1 MYLRISFPYCTTGHL
16 HANFIKL
23 IFECFIMK
31 ISVSLLSS
39 YLYCSRKLFL
49 EKVLLLEE
57 PPKESLVLGSIRH
70 ETYDKINKTE
80 EEIVTS
86 ITKRMYLDKIE
97 SLYKQR
103 YLQILRKIIADN
115 KKRLEEVNV
124 GMLDAYKKSFP
135 FIAEES
141 AARASNIFSFIEENK
156 VFGKELWERLTPKI
170 ISEIRTESDGLRLKG
185 VIDQVHIYNED
196 YVPFELKTGRTPQD
210 GVWPSHR
217 IQIAA
222 YSLLLQ
228 EHFKK
233 PIKEGFVVYL
243 DTKQKRHIAINPY
256 MKEEVKQ
263 IVDEVISLLESRELP
278 DFCNNENK
286 CRKCGLKQTCYNEE
300 EVSNLLKVRISS

>member
-1 MYLRISFPYCTTGHL
+1 
-16 HANFIKL
+16 
-23 IFECFIMK
+23 MK

-57 PPKESLVLGSIRH
+57 PPKESLVMGSIRH
-70 ETYDKINKTE
+70 EAYDRINKAE

-86 ITKRMYLDKIE
+86 IIQKMKLEDIKT
-97 SLYKQR
+97 LYRQR
-103 YLQILRKIIADN
+103 YLQILRKSLASSR
-115 KKRLEEVNV
+115 KRLQELNIS
-124 GMLDAYKKSFP
+124 MIDAYKKSFP
-135 FIAEES
+135 FIMEES
-141 AARASNIFSFIEENK
+141 ETRSHNIFSFMQANN
-156 VFGKELWERLTPKI
+156 VFGEELWEKLTPKI
-170 ISEIRTESDGLRLKG
+170 MSELRVESDELRLKG
-185 VIDQVHIYNED
+185 IVDQIHVYDDE

-217 IQIAA
+217 IQLAA

-228 EHFKK
+228 ERFKK

-243 DTKQKRHIAINPY
+243 DTKEKRHIAMNPF

-263 IVDEVISLLESRELP
+263 IVDNIIALLEKKELP

-286 CRKCGLKQTCYNEE
+286 CRKCGLKQTCYDENEIN
-300 EVSNLLKVRISS
+300 NLLKINVPA

>member
-1 MYLRISFPYCTTGHL
+1 
-16 HANFIKL
+16 
-23 IFECFIMK
+23 MK

-80 EEIVTS
+80 EGIVTS
-86 ITKRMYLDKIE
+86 ITKLMPLGNIE
-97 SLYKQR
+97 NIYRQK
-103 YLQILRKIIADN
+103 YLQILRKNIADN
-115 KKRLEEVNV
+115 KKRLEDVSLN
-124 GMLDAYKKSFP
+124 MLDAYKKSFP
-135 FIAEES
+135 SIAEES
-141 AARASNIFSFIEENK
+141 MTRASNIFSFIEKNK
-156 VFGKELWERLTPKI
+156 VFGKELWEKLTPKI
-170 ISEIRTESDGLRLKG
+170 LSEIRIESEELRLKG
-185 VIDQVHIYNED
+185 IIDQIHVYNDE
-196 YVPFELKTGRTPQD
+196 YVPFELKTGRTPSD

-263 IVDEVISLLESRELP
+263 IVDEVIVLLESRELP

-286 CRKCGLKQTCYNEE
+286 CRKCGLKQTCYNEG
-300 EVSNLLKVRISS
+300 EVNNLLNVRVSG

>member
-1 MYLRISFPYCTTGHL
+1 
-16 HANFIKL
+16 
-23 IFECFIMK
+23 MK

-80 EEIVTS
+80 EGIVTS
-86 ITKRMYLDKIE
+86 ITKLMPLGNIE
-97 SLYKQR
+97 TIYRQK
-103 YLQILRKIIADN
+103 YLQILRKNIADN
-115 KKRLEEVNV
+115 KKRLEDVSLN
-124 GMLDAYKKSFP
+124 MLDAYKKSFP
-135 FIAEES
+135 SIAEES
-141 AARASNIFSFIEENK
+141 MTRASNIFSFIEKNK
-156 VFGKELWERLTPKI
+156 VFGKELWEKLTPKI
-170 ISEIRTESDGLRLKG
+170 LSEIRIESEELRLKG
-185 VIDQVHIYNED
+185 IIDQIHVYNDE
-196 YVPFELKTGRTPQD
+196 YVPFELKTGRTPSD

-263 IVDEVISLLESRELP
+263 IVLLESRELP

-286 CRKCGLKQTCYNEE
+286 CRKCGLKQTCYNEG
-300 EVSNLLKVRISS
+300 EVNNLLNVRVSG